1 METTRGG
8 DGETACGATVQEGD
22 SRGSEETICKGFE
35 ETICKGFEETIYR
48 ETKNEKK
55 SWVQLPRFSEKSAR
69 IAEIFCYSQRNKLYI
84 LVTPIV
90 L

>member
-8 DGETACGATVQEGD
+8 DGETACGATVQGGD
-22 SRGSEETICKGFE
+22 SRGSE